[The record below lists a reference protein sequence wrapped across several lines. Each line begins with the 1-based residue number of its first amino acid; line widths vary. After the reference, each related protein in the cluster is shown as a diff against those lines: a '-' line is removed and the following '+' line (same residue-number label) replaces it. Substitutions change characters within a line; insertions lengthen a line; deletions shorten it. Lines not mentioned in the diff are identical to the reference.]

1 MIIKNLTSGS
11 VYFLF
16 DGDRI
21 VYVGQSVNFMSRS
34 GSHKRDKTFT
44 LCRVMFCL
52 KRRMSYWESIFIKR
66 YKPRY
71 NKAGLKR
78 SSLQRKLINAK
89 PSSRT
94 SGRVKFSHP
103 PKASSGLRFE
113 EGWAIGYEPQ
123 VEPYIHLSRTN
134 LQKIIYGKV
143 KYE

>member
-21 VYVGQSVNFMSRS
+21 VYVGQSVNFMSRI

-44 LCRVMFCL
+44 HCRVMFCL

-66 YKPRY
+66 YKPKY
-71 NKAGLKR
+71 NRAGLE
-78 SSLQRKLINAK
+78 RKK
-89 PSSRT
+89 PPKQKVKT
-94 SGRVKFSHP
+94 KFSHP